1 MKSQDLSIIIYSCWR
16 NRDMWDIFSAL
27 FRKYWSDCPYPILL
41 VTDEYQQMD
50 KQYVFTQVIQKNDTW
65 AKMIKEAIQQA
76 KTPYVSLWMDDYLL
90 CDTVQNSDIERQ
102 LKRAV
107 KANAAN
113 IRLIESPKCYGHWK
127 NQRNIGYYKRGEA
140 YSLNT
145 QVGIWN
151 SDYLLRTLKDEWSAW
166 DFERIASLDKTD
178 HKAAENQ
185 PILVALDYIF
195 PYEEG
200 VRKGKWM
207 QQGAKLCKR
216 NGIAIDTKVRPIMT
230 NMEMAKIFF
239 QGAVLDWNANLVL
252 KVQNMLAHGKRV
264 K

>member
-1 MKSQDLSIIIYSCWR
+1 MTGVQTC
-16 NRDMWDIFSAL
+16 AL
-27 FRKYWSDCPYPILL
+27 PI
-41 VTDEYQQMD
+41 
-50 KQYVFTQVIQKNDTW
+50 
-65 AKMIKEAIQQA
+65 
-76 KTPYVSLWMDDYLL
+76 
-90 CDTVQNSDIERQ
+90 
-102 LKRAV
+102 
-107 KANAAN
+107 
-113 IRLIESPKCYGHWK
+113 
-127 NQRNIGYYKRGEA
+127 
-140 YSLNT
+140 
-145 QVGIWN
+145 
-151 SDYLLRTLKDEWSAW
+151 
-166 DFERIASLDKTD
+166 LDKTVD
-178 HKAAENQ
+178 KTAENQ

-216 NGIAIDTKVRPIMT
+216 NGITIDTKVRPIMT

>member
-107 KANAAN
+107 KANAA
-113 IRLIESPKCYGHWK
+113 
-127 NQRNIGYYKRGEA
+127 
-140 YSLNT
+140 
-145 QVGIWN
+145 
-151 SDYLLRTLKDEWSAW
+151 D
-166 DFERIASLDKTD
+166 
-178 HKAAENQ
+178 
-185 PILVALDYIF
+185 
-195 PYEEG
+195 
-200 VRKGKWM
+200 RKS
-207 QQGAKLCKR
+207 
-216 NGIAIDTKVRPIMT
+216 V
-230 NMEMAKIFF
+230 
-239 QGAVLDWNANLVL
+239 V
-252 KVQNMLAHGKRV
+252 
-264 K
+264 